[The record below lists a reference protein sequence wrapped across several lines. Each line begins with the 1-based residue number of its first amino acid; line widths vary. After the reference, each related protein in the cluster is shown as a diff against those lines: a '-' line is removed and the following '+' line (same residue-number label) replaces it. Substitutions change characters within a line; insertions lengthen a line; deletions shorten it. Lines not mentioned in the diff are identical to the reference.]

1 MAVEAADIEL
11 EDSDDGVYFKYL
23 GGVQFQ
29 GSHQVEAPGS
39 TRCLQVS
46 NRFGLVLYPALEPH
60 GCCVFYHPAMDGITQ
75 LALSSD
81 ELVLAAVTQNT
92 VVFFNLPQLVRHAAG
107 AAASMPPQPQY
118 TLSFAGGVRQLSW
131 CKDPQHAS
139 QLLVL
144 TADLQLLI
152 ATCGSPAVQVA
163 NNVEAVDWAPHSPLA
178 AFTEGHTLCWLDLTQ
193 PEAQVMTS
201 LELQHLA
208 ALAPMLVL
216 AAAPGAS
223 LLLESVVWV
232 RPSELVLGAVVVED
246 EAEGPDA
253 HVLHLRLQ
261 GQLQRGAPPPATL
274 LSLLPQAIEET
285 STPHF
290 DGPYLH
296 CCAVPAWSLLVMAHR
311 KAMDDHIMLLQTAP
325 EPSQLQ
331 VTHNN
336 LRIALPNGP
345 GGADNF
351 VLGLAFSTTVDLGPL
366 PHPLSPER
374 PDLAAPPLLLIAT
387 SDAVLRFYALGHQQH
402 QASLLHTPQPL
413 PASGPDWLTDKDS
426 QAAGQQ
432 GAGERVGEGDGG
444 VGAAAAGALDQQA
457 EKALQAELP
466 ESDEEFEDD
475 DEEEQ
480 EEEEEGDEDEEQDE
494 DEAAAED
501 EVKCEEE
508 DASKEGRG
516 GDAEVALA
524 AATSGC
530 NDFPGQ
536 AEPPLPARPSLASL
550 PPGLGTS
557 RGEAAARAARSAMA
571 RQSGGASALPQ
582 EATQRALA
590 SALPD
595 SGSGDLSDDDC
606 NGGSSK
612 ASAWGQATAA
622 PAATLTPSPSFFSAF
637 TPQASAAGF
646 AGGTAPPSQPT
657 APSFSFPTAA
667 PAASVQLAPP
677 AASPPRVQ
685 APPIPSPPPPAPPP
699 PPPLSPAERA
709 AALQRQV
716 EHVLAAPLPG
726 AQAPVPRLSKAGPE
740 LSSLE
745 ADFLASLHEARRMA
759 VDLDT
764 LLSPLQSTGH
774 APSASSPAAAA
785 AAVGGPAADLLGPA
799 APEVYWPVCDKVA
812 HLQQE
817 SSRLRKALSAAQEDV
832 VDLGTEA
839 VALERR
845 LAALQLFRPGG
856 SAGADLARLHHS
868 LPLEPA
874 LAELRSRVQA
884 QLAGSSRCMDD
895 LAGLLDAWEAEA
907 RPGSRGPLAVWWS
920 AASGFESQL
929 PQFYAGL
936 AAPTPARLFRAPPST
951 PPPSGPPPPAPGTTP
966 LGTPA
971 RPGLF
976 GGAGGGAGQAGSP
989 SPSPSP
995 SGPYS
1000 PGSASASRAR
1010 AITQLVQK
1018 MAANFAASKA
1028 GTSSAPASTSAP
1040 AASSS
1045 TSTSSGAVA
1054 TTSTGKATANTPSAV
1069 GNAGAGGVG
1078 VRDAAAPVTKAA
1090 AAGPPPAGAAA
1101 KPRAASSQPPVPD
1114 MAAVMAAQKLR
1125 ANVLGGA
1132 AQGKTSSAPAQS
1144 SGSSTAARAGQGQGP
1159 GAGAGTAGLPPAQP
1173 ASASSG
1179 ASLGFAWAAAVPASN
1194 SSATA
1199 FGSASTTG
1207 QQQQQQQG
1215 AAPVSGLSLSGLG
1228 FGSGAD
1234 PSASPLGSLPLFS
1247 TSAGINTTASITSA
1261 AASSA
1266 GQQTA
1271 TPTSTSTSSS
1281 SSTTAAATSIF
1292 GSSFS
1297 LSPSPPPSAT
1307 KPSTTMGGGPAGPFN
1322 FSLPAFAAAPAPAT
1336 PTTSTPAPTTPL
1348 FPGLAAPAASAPA
1361 AAAPPAQST
1370 AATNVFGST
1379 SSTGFFTQS
1388 AAAVPPTTP
1397 SSFSTAA
1404 GAAQQQ
1410 QPQQQ
1415 QGGVFAGLGSAG
1427 AAGAGAPGT
1436 GNWFGAGSSSAGG
1449 TGLYNAFG
1457 QPATPGGFGQPPSGV
1472 ASTTP
1477 AFGQPSSLGGGGGFG
1492 QPSGFGSSAPVAPA
1506 FGQASAFGQA
1516 APVTPGFG
1524 QSSGIGGGAAAPSF
1538 GASGLVP
1545 PATSGNTGF
1554 AMFAAQSAG
1563 QQGFGALAQQ
1573 AQQNPGAAFG
1583 GTTGFG
1589 APAPS
1594 GGFGVPAGTGFGG
1607 GSTGFGA
1614 GGGTAF
1620 NSQPTGFGGGMG
1632 AGGGFGAFG
1641 GGGVS
1646 PAAKPFGSAAGKS
1659 PSSTSPNLWAPRN
1672 MMRTGIIPAAWK
1684 VARISPLF
1692 KDTDPT
1698 DPNKYRMLAVSSVLY
1713 RLYANVL
1720 RHVLTAWCMTHK
1732 VLPAE
1737 QFGFI
1742 PGRSTMQPMFILRHL
1757 VHAQKASADAKHRKL
1772 FTAFID
1778 FKQAYDHIP
1787 RQQLWEHLRVG
1798 VKLPQPLLACLE
1810 GLYRDDS
1817 YVLID
1822 GPHRT
1827 PPVTPDQGVKQGCP
1841 ISPLLF
1847 ALYVHDISKEF
1858 LGPVDAVRVQ
1868 GTPVTHFMYADD
1880 LTLVST
1886 SSHGLQRLVCQL
1898 QGFADRK
1905 HLTVNVGKSKVM
1917 VFNGNSQTA
1926 APSIGYKHEI
1936 LPVVREFKYLGMHFN
1951 PSATPAFAATH
1962 MRAGMFLAMRQAC
1975 KRARE
1980 YGVLHDPYALCHLI
1994 RAFVLP
2000 LGLYGSQVWGT
2011 AFLGHGVQLSNPV
2024 QTRMLSFLRF
2034 AARVRSSVS
2043 GLMVLHELGQL
2054 PLQLYWLRAAC
2065 KFWNTAKLSHSD
2077 LLMRVIKADVELGR
2091 SCQASWSAQF
2101 QLAARELMGG
2111 EFTLSPDMVLGTKAM
2126 EVKWL
2131 ESMAERPSPSA
2142 PQDRQ
2147 MSAGRPCQSFCTV
2160 RHVVGLGCFSHDH
2173 VDDLMRRAD

>member
-667 PAASVQLAPP
+667 PAASVQLDCFQPASSFQGARPGWKFTRSLQGQGYYLDSSAPSLTPPQPAPPFTLPAAPSSTTSAPTSQTQPAAAAAAAAGQSSQAIPSASPPAPP

-817 SSRLRKALSAAQEDV
+817 SSRLRKALSAAQEV
-832 VDLGTEA
+832 
-839 VALERR
+839 
-845 LAALQLFRPGG
+845 GG
-856 SAGADLARLHHS
+856 GLK
-868 LPLEPA
+868 A
-874 LAELRSRVQA
+874 LAFKALKIPSQA
-884 QLAGSSRCMDD
+884 
-895 LAGLLDAWEAEA
+895 
-907 RPGSRGPLAVWWS
+907 
-920 AASGFESQL
+920 
-929 PQFYAGL
+929 
-936 AAPTPARLFRAPPST
+936 
-951 PPPSGPPPPAPGTTP
+951 
-966 LGTPA
+966 
-971 RPGLF
+971 
-976 GGAGGGAGQAGSP
+976 
-989 SPSPSP
+989 
-995 SGPYS
+995 
-1000 PGSASASRAR
+1000 
-1010 AITQLVQK
+1010 
-1018 MAANFAASKA
+1018 
-1028 GTSSAPASTSAP
+1028 
-1040 AASSS
+1040 
-1045 TSTSSGAVA
+1045 
-1054 TTSTGKATANTPSAV
+1054 
-1069 GNAGAGGVG
+1069 
-1078 VRDAAAPVTKAA
+1078 
-1090 AAGPPPAGAAA
+1090 
-1101 KPRAASSQPPVPD
+1101 
-1114 MAAVMAAQKLR
+1114 
-1125 ANVLGGA
+1125 
-1132 AQGKTSSAPAQS
+1132 
-1144 SGSSTAARAGQGQGP
+1144 
-1159 GAGAGTAGLPPAQP
+1159 
-1173 ASASSG
+1173 
-1179 ASLGFAWAAAVPASN
+1179 
-1194 SSATA
+1194 
-1199 FGSASTTG
+1199 
-1207 QQQQQQQG
+1207 
-1215 AAPVSGLSLSGLG
+1215 
-1228 FGSGAD
+1228 
-1234 PSASPLGSLPLFS
+1234 
-1247 TSAGINTTASITSA
+1247 
-1261 AASSA
+1261 
-1266 GQQTA
+1266 
-1271 TPTSTSTSSS
+1271 
-1281 SSTTAAATSIF
+1281 
-1292 GSSFS
+1292 
-1297 LSPSPPPSAT
+1297 
-1307 KPSTTMGGGPAGPFN
+1307 
-1322 FSLPAFAAAPAPAT
+1322 
-1336 PTTSTPAPTTPL
+1336 
-1348 FPGLAAPAASAPA
+1348 
-1361 AAAPPAQST
+1361 
-1370 AATNVFGST
+1370 
-1379 SSTGFFTQS
+1379 
-1388 AAAVPPTTP
+1388 
-1397 SSFSTAA
+1397 
-1404 GAAQQQ
+1404 
-1410 QPQQQ
+1410 
-1415 QGGVFAGLGSAG
+1415 
-1427 AAGAGAPGT
+1427 
-1436 GNWFGAGSSSAGG
+1436 
-1449 TGLYNAFG
+1449 
-1457 QPATPGGFGQPPSGV
+1457 
-1472 ASTTP
+1472 
-1477 AFGQPSSLGGGGGFG
+1477 
-1492 QPSGFGSSAPVAPA
+1492 
-1506 FGQASAFGQA
+1506 
-1516 APVTPGFG
+1516 
-1524 QSSGIGGGAAAPSF
+1524 
-1538 GASGLVP
+1538 
-1545 PATSGNTGF
+1545 
-1554 AMFAAQSAG
+1554 
-1563 QQGFGALAQQ
+1563 
-1573 AQQNPGAAFG
+1573 
-1583 GTTGFG
+1583 
-1589 APAPS
+1589 
-1594 GGFGVPAGTGFGG
+1594 
-1607 GSTGFGA
+1607 
-1614 GGGTAF
+1614 
-1620 NSQPTGFGGGMG
+1620 
-1632 AGGGFGAFG
+1632 
-1641 GGGVS
+1641 
-1646 PAAKPFGSAAGKS
+1646 
-1659 PSSTSPNLWAPRN
+1659 
-1672 MMRTGIIPAAWK
+1672 
-1684 VARISPLF
+1684 
-1692 KDTDPT
+1692 
-1698 DPNKYRMLAVSSVLY
+1698 
-1713 RLYANVL
+1713 
-1720 RHVLTAWCMTHK
+1720 
-1732 VLPAE
+1732 
-1737 QFGFI
+1737 
-1742 PGRSTMQPMFILRHL
+1742 
-1757 VHAQKASADAKHRKL
+1757 
-1772 FTAFID
+1772 
-1778 FKQAYDHIP
+1778 
-1787 RQQLWEHLRVG
+1787 
-1798 VKLPQPLLACLE
+1798 
-1810 GLYRDDS
+1810 
-1817 YVLID
+1817 
-1822 GPHRT
+1822 
-1827 PPVTPDQGVKQGCP
+1827 
-1841 ISPLLF
+1841 
-1847 ALYVHDISKEF
+1847 
-1858 LGPVDAVRVQ
+1858 
-1868 GTPVTHFMYADD
+1868 
-1880 LTLVST
+1880 
-1886 SSHGLQRLVCQL
+1886 
-1898 QGFADRK
+1898 
-1905 HLTVNVGKSKVM
+1905 
-1917 VFNGNSQTA
+1917 
-1926 APSIGYKHEI
+1926 
-1936 LPVVREFKYLGMHFN
+1936 
-1951 PSATPAFAATH
+1951 
-1962 MRAGMFLAMRQAC
+1962 
-1975 KRARE
+1975 
-1980 YGVLHDPYALCHLI
+1980 
-1994 RAFVLP
+1994 
-2000 LGLYGSQVWGT
+2000 
-2011 AFLGHGVQLSNPV
+2011 
-2024 QTRMLSFLRF
+2024 
-2034 AARVRSSVS
+2034 
-2043 GLMVLHELGQL
+2043 
-2054 PLQLYWLRAAC
+2054 
-2065 KFWNTAKLSHSD
+2065 
-2077 LLMRVIKADVELGR
+2077 
-2091 SCQASWSAQF
+2091 
-2101 QLAARELMGG
+2101 
-2111 EFTLSPDMVLGTKAM
+2111 
-2126 EVKWL
+2126 
-2131 ESMAERPSPSA
+2131 
-2142 PQDRQ
+2142 
-2147 MSAGRPCQSFCTV
+2147 
-2160 RHVVGLGCFSHDH
+2160 VGLGMS
-2173 VDDLMRRAD
+2173 